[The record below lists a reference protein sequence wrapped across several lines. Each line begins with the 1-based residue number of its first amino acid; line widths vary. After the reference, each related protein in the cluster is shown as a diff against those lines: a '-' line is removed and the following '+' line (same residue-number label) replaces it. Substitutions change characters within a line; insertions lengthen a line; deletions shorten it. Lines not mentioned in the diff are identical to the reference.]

1 MISFDDLVNVDI
13 DLDIIEGE
21 IKQLKV
27 DTAKNREM
35 IYSLTLNTQSI
46 YNIVSTLSGGGP
58 YLEDY
63 SLHSSLKYMY
73 NLNDTI
79 ASETLPDDIYFA
91 SPNFNLNAVSIDTL
105 HFLNATGNE
114 FKSNVNNYSQLNKFN
129 LKYLMFN
136 NNSLSSVKMNLT
148 ANQINN
154 NSFLFNN
161 GNFDVDEFNNNT
173 MSKNLSM
180 CINGYQAY
188 NNHISCNGMC
198 KFNFITM
205 ATNTFE
211 VGGYI
216 KLYAN
221 SATSN
226 SIRTNGNGNFI
237 DFSYGTVSDCQFAT
251 LNHLHLKGINLL
263 GNSDN
268 STNKRFVSASFV
280 DVENYNIHN
289 YVFSGIK
296 FINIKANTLQGN
308 TIGINN
314 FGNHFID
321 QAISNTFRDR
331 RANMVFSG
339 GHDNLFSENYSLKL
353 MYLDNI
359 KDNTYLSVKELHINY
374 TSNYLRNISFRSISK
389 LFLNNTLYFEPTKDC
404 TFKNVLSYYF
414 KDYSDLFDSN
424 NSYTLTQ
431 VPQNQAFLNHIPVSL
446 LNNTTTSGGGGF
458 DYWQG
463 FDDRP
468 NQGYN
473 IKGTVSNGVMNNA
486 IDYNGPFADFSS
498 CTFGFPGINSLQGL
512 KFEYNVFNLNA
523 QVLRFNYKQFD
534 LNSFNN
540 CKSIIIT
547 AADMYSNVFK
557 TCTKVKIDAIDLH
570 GINSFSSINYLDIN
584 AMVNSNNSVMIS
596 NCSFVKYNG
605 DQLNSAYLI
614 SNNYVQVNVSSMNNM
629 IYKNTDNF
637 ITCEEMKTNSFLGCT
652 NLNIQAQ
659 LVSSNAIN
667 NYINK
672 CNVNCNSAAW
682 LFVNFSPS
690 TTYSVIANEFNI
702 DCQSVNIMNIYNV
715 KKAFIKCDEL
725 HYAQFKNIDELT
737 ISAKTIDIIGVSGC
751 KNLHLYYD
759 SFNGELN
766 TELRPDY
773 MLKSIST
780 LNLYS
785 EHWNSNWSNSQPYI
799 ACYTDSVS
807 SINFNF
813 MINNL
818 LYGTT
823 LNAIYG
829 FFSYRSSNL
838 LVNSIP
844 WSYMSKLV

>member
-359 KDNTYLSVKELHINY
+359 KDNE
-374 TSNYLRNISFRSISK
+374 
-389 LFLNNTLYFEPTKDC
+389 
-404 TFKNVLSYYF
+404 
-414 KDYSDLFDSN
+414 
-424 NSYTLTQ
+424 
-431 VPQNQAFLNHIPVSL
+431 
-446 LNNTTTSGGGGF
+446 
-458 DYWQG
+458 
-463 FDDRP
+463 
-468 NQGYN
+468 
-473 IKGTVSNGVMNNA
+473 
-486 IDYNGPFADFSS
+486 
-498 CTFGFPGINSLQGL
+498 
-512 KFEYNVFNLNA
+512 
-523 QVLRFNYKQFD
+523 
-534 LNSFNN
+534 
-540 CKSIIIT
+540 
-547 AADMYSNVFK
+547 
-557 TCTKVKIDAIDLH
+557 
-570 GINSFSSINYLDIN
+570 
-584 AMVNSNNSVMIS
+584 
-596 NCSFVKYNG
+596 
-605 DQLNSAYLI
+605 
-614 SNNYVQVNVSSMNNM
+614 
-629 IYKNTDNF
+629 
-637 ITCEEMKTNSFLGCT
+637 
-652 NLNIQAQ
+652 
-659 LVSSNAIN
+659 
-667 NYINK
+667 
-672 CNVNCNSAAW
+672 
-682 LFVNFSPS
+682 
-690 TTYSVIANEFNI
+690 
-702 DCQSVNIMNIYNV
+702 
-715 KKAFIKCDEL
+715 
-725 HYAQFKNIDELT
+725 
-737 ISAKTIDIIGVSGC
+737 
-751 KNLHLYYD
+751 
-759 SFNGELN
+759 
-766 TELRPDY
+766 
-773 MLKSIST
+773 
-780 LNLYS
+780 
-785 EHWNSNWSNSQPYI
+785 
-799 ACYTDSVS
+799 
-807 SINFNF
+807 
-813 MINNL
+813 
-818 LYGTT
+818 
-823 LNAIYG
+823 
-829 FFSYRSSNL
+829 
-838 LVNSIP
+838 
-844 WSYMSKLV
+844 